1 VGIGSVIT
9 SALTEEG
16 SLIAGVPAKFLKEL
30 DENDKF
36 LIQRKTRLDLPDDVC

>member
-1 VGIGSVIT
+1 VIT

-30 DENDKF
+30 DENDRF
-36 LIQRKTRLDLPDDVC
+36 LIRRKTRLDLPDDIC